1 MIRPVKTSGG
11 RSAGRD
17 EIMEKGIN
25 QAALEWTET
34 TRQAYQAVASGV
46 VAAQERNV
54 QFAQTVFESAVAQTR
69 AQEEAA
75 RGLFQTIA
83 DQSEKQRAA
92 FQKLAQ
98 ESVNVYLD
106 LLAAPVA
113 FYQKGL
119 DVTRQAA
126 QKTR

>member
-1 MIRPVKTSGG
+1 
-11 RSAGRD
+11 
-17 EIMEKGIN
+17 MEKGIN

-34 TRQAYQAVASGV
+34 TRLAYQAVASGV

-54 QFAQTVFESAVAQTR
+54 QFAQTVFESAVAQAR

-75 RGLFQTIA
+75 RGLFQTIS
-83 DQSEKQRAA
+83 DQSEKQRTA

-98 ESVNVYLD
+98 ESVNAYLD

>member
-1 MIRPVKTSGG
+1 MTTTDKSF
-11 RSAGRD
+11 
-17 EIMEKGIN
+17 N
-25 QAALEWTET
+25 QAAVEWTET
-34 TRQAYQAVASGV
+34 SRQAYQAVASSV

-54 QFAQTVFESAVAQTR
+54 QFAQTVFENGIAQLK
-69 AQEEAA
+69 AQEETA

-92 FQKLAQ
+92 FQKVAQ
-98 ESVNVYLD
+98 ESVNAYLD
-106 LLAAPVA
+106 LLATPIA

-126 QKTR
+126 QKAR

>member
-1 MIRPVKTSGG
+1 
-11 RSAGRD
+11 
-17 EIMEKGIN
+17 MEKGIN

-34 TRQAYQAVASGV
+34 TRQAVQAVASGV

-54 QFAQTVFESAVAQTR
+54 QFAQSVFESGVAQLR
-69 AQEEAA
+69 AKEETA
-75 RGLFQTIA
+75 RGLFQTMA
-83 DQSEKQRAA
+83 EQSEKQRTA

-98 ESVNVYLD
+98 ESFNAYLD

-119 DVTRQAA
+119 DETRQAA
-126 QKTR
+126 HKAR

>member
-1 MIRPVKTSGG
+1 
-11 RSAGRD
+11 
-17 EIMEKGIN
+17 MEKGIN

-34 TRQAYQAVASGV
+34 TRQAYQTVASGV

-54 QFAQTVFESAVAQTR
+54 QFAQTVFESSVAQAR

-83 DQSEKQRAA
+83 EQSEKQRTA
-92 FQKLAQ
+92 FQKLTQ
-98 ESVNVYLD
+98 ETVNAYLD

-126 QKTR
+126 QKAR

>member
-1 MIRPVKTSGG
+1 M
-11 RSAGRD
+11 
-17 EIMEKGIN
+17 MEKGVN

-46 VAAQERNV
+46 VAAQEHNV
-54 QFAQTVFESAVAQTR
+54 QFAQTVFENGVAQLR
-69 AQEEAA
+69 AQEETA
-75 RGLFQTIA
+75 RGLFQTMA
-83 DQSEKQRAA
+83 EQTEKQRTA

-98 ESVNVYLD
+98 ESVNAYLD
-106 LLAAPVA
+106 LLAAPIA

-126 QKTR
+126 HKAR

>member
-1 MIRPVKTSGG
+1 
-11 RSAGRD
+11 
-17 EIMEKGIN
+17 MEKGIN

-34 TRQAYQAVASGV
+34 TRQAYQAVASGI

-54 QFAQTVFESAVAQTR
+54 QFAQTLFESSVAQAR

-83 DQSEKQRAA
+83 EQSEKQRTA

-98 ESVNVYLD
+98 ESVNAYLD
-106 LLAAPVA
+106 LLAAPIA

-126 QKTR
+126 QKAR

>member
-1 MIRPVKTSGG
+1 
-11 RSAGRD
+11 
-17 EIMEKGIN
+17 
-25 QAALEWTET
+25 
-34 TRQAYQAVASGV
+34 VASSL

-54 QFAQTVFESAVAQTR
+54 QFAQTLFEDGVAQLR
-69 AQEEAA
+69 AQEETT
-75 RGLFQTIA
+75 RGMFQTIA
-83 DQSEKQRAA
+83 EQSEKQRTA

-98 ESVNVYLD
+98 ESVNAYLD

-126 QKTR
+126 HKAR